1 MDFDYLLRA
10 AQFVF
15 TIVVGVF
22 SISSARKASSKAE
35 AEQLTTRLNG
45 QDNRILVL
53 EQQMKHLPTSEQL
66 TELSSELAEVAGDM
80 KAIKVEITAVSKGLD
95 PLTRSVDRIN
105 DYLLNARP

>member
-15 TIVVGVF
+15 TVLVGVF

-35 AEQLTTRLNG
+35 AEQLHGRLNG
-45 QDNRILVL
+45 QDNRLLIL

-66 TELSSELAEVAGDM
+66 TELAEKLGELGGDM
-80 KAIKVEITAVSKGLD
+80 KGIKSDISGINRSLD
-95 PLTRSVDRIN
+95 PLNRSVDRLN
-105 DYLLNARP
+105 DYLLHNK